1 MKYMGKITDNYD
13 LVNKKYVDDA
23 VAGGGGGG
31 SYSIVTVAQLE
42 TGTDTTGYL
51 ISPKVLHDYLVS
63 LDATNT
69 AY

>member
-1 MKYMGKITDNYD
+1 MKYMGKITDDYD
-13 LVNKKYVDDA
+13 LVNKKYVDDHS
-23 VAGGGGGG
+23 GG
-31 SYSIVTVAQLE
+31 SYSVVTVAQLE